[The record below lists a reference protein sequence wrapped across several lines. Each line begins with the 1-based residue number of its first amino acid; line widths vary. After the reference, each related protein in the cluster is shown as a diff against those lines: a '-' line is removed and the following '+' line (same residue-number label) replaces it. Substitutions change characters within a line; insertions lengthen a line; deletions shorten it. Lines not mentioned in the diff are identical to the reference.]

1 MTKGKFV
8 KRRRI
13 DAACATG
20 PLAPENACA
29 IILAGGRGTRISHLH
44 PDVPKPFIKAAGLPF
59 IAWVL
64 RHLRAQGLRRAVV
77 SLGHLAEVGREQLAK
92 CGVQGLRIDTV
103 VERSPLG
110 TAGALRYAA
119 EVVPDADP
127 LVLLNGDSLVTAS
140 FDGAWRALT
149 DPNCDGVLLGVEAPD
164 ASRFGRLEVDAHD
177 RLVGFREKQPGAG
190 LVNAGVYFLR
200 RRLLAFAPPRNPLSM
215 ETEFIPAILAAGARL
230 AVCRSQAEFIDI
242 GTPDTVREAS
252 GFITRHYLQGATT

>member
-1 MTKGKFV
+1 MKSQ
-8 KRRRI
+8 RI
-13 DAACATG
+13 NFGGAIECRAPTAACA
-20 PLAPENACA
+20 
-29 IILAGGRGTRISHLH
+29 IVLAGGRGTRISHLH

-64 RHLRAQGLRRAVV
+64 RHLREQGLRRAVV

-103 VERSPLG
+103 AERSPLG

-127 LVLLNGDSLVTAS
+127 LMLLNGDSLVTAS
-140 FDGAWRALT
+140 FEGAWRALT
-149 DPNCDGVLLGVEAPD
+149 DPACDGALLGVDVLD
-164 ASRFGRLEVDAHD
+164 ASRFGRLEVDSED
-177 RLVGFREKQPGAG
+177 RLTGFREKQPGAG

-200 RRLLAFAPPRNPLSM
+200 RSLLAFAPPRNPLSM
-215 ETEFIPAILAAGARL
+215 ETEFIPAILAGGARL
-230 AVCRSQAEFIDI
+230 TVCRSQADFIDI

-252 GFITRHYLQGATT
+252 DFITQHYLPGATT